1 MLWCFLILYNVVKD
15 STFEMKWFYITGLLL
30 KGSDFPEDHSARG
43 LSGVLNVSLLW
54 WHPIGFF
61 TVIPDQYSV
70 LRSIFRVFSSRV

>member
-30 KGSDFPEDHSARG
+30 KGSDFPEDHSTRG

-61 TVIPDQYSV
+61 YCNSRPIFSASKYIP
-70 LRSIFRVFSSRV
+70 SIF